1 MYKVLQEKKSMVV
14 DGLLSIL
21 SYKNQD
27 NLEDS
32 LNATAILTELIEM
45 EKTFELFMAN
55 SAERVGGI
63 MELAVDCFNQFN
75 QRYLLQL
82 LQVISNQLK
91 QTGEQ

>member
-32 LNATAILTELIEM
+32 LNATAILIELIEM

-55 SAERVGGI
+55 DAEKVGSV

-75 QRYLLQL
+75 QRYLL
-82 LQVISNQLK
+82 
-91 QTGEQ
+91 